1 MKRIVSLF
9 AIPVLSYALLYC
21 TKPSITTTEDEPKKG
36 TVNKVGEEVTMRARL
51 IAVSIER
58 VILKNEQ
65 GTYIK
70 AYYDLPRRPRIRRL
84 KKNRSYDF
92 VLTIRTV
99 LFTGEVVY
107 DFVSAH

>member
-1 MKRIVSLF
+1 MKRTVSLF
-9 AIPVLSYALLYC
+9 AIPVLSFALLYC
-21 TKPSITTTEDEPKKG
+21 TKPGITTTEHAPQKG
-36 TVNKVGEEVTMRARL
+36 TVDKVGEEVTMRARL
-51 IAVSIER
+51 IAVSTER

-65 GTYIK
+65 GAYIK
-70 AYYDLPRRPRIRRL
+70 VHYDLPRRPRIRRL

-92 VLTIRTV
+92 VLTIRNV